1 MRALAPPAVAL
12 ALSVAIVLVGGRM
25 IGTSTDVDPSDDPGF
40 VFDQED
46 LPDLQALPVT
56 HDQPAVDGGFSMQ
69 EPPPQGQ
76 AAAAPQVPARMDT
89 PRSEPDMPAAA
100 LQPVLPVDEPAGTA
114 ASRMVVP
121 EIVAPPEFTGGQL
134 TRETPRE
141 PLGDSNIASRSEE
154 PTLPLEQE
162 QPVAAEP
169 DAGSSATEAKWAGKP
184 LFRPVAVESA
194 MVEAMGH
201 TISIAGVSGLRAEDS
216 CDFEGESW
224 PCGVRARA
232 AFRSWLR
239 GRALVCEPADGV
251 SGEPGSTRASCLLAG
266 QDVGAWL
273 VENGWAHAAPDGP
286 YSGQEEKARADGRGI
301 FGGPPDPSSL
311 APPPDLPVLGESQ
324 FGASEI
330 LNESDADPQPAL
342 DPRMEFPPAPPPP
355 AP

>member
-12 ALSVAIVLVGGRM
+12 ALSVAFVLVGGRM
-25 IGTSTDVDPSDDPGF
+25 IGTSADVDPTDGPDF
-40 VFDQED
+40 VIDQED
-46 LPDLQALPVT
+46 LPDLQALPELGDDRPTVGG
-56 HDQPAVDGGFSMQ
+56 DGPMQ

-76 AAAAPQVPARMDT
+76 AAAAPQPI
-89 PRSEPDMPAAA
+89 
-100 LQPVLPVDEPAGTA
+100 LPVDEPPGTA

-141 PLGDSNIASRSEE
+141 PLGGSNIASRSQE
-154 PTLPLEQE
+154 PALPQEQE
-162 QPVAAEP
+162 QPGAAEP
-169 DAGSSATEAKWAGKP
+169 EAGSPATEAEWAGKP
-184 LFRPVAVESA
+184 LFRPVALESA
-194 MVEAMGH
+194 MVEAMGN
-201 TISIAGVSGLRAEDS
+201 TISISGVSGLKVEDS

-232 AFRSWLR
+232 AFRAWLR
-239 GRALVCEPADGV
+239 GRALVCEPAEGV
-251 SGEPGSTRASCLLAG
+251 SGGSGSTSANCLLAG

-301 FGGPPDPSSL
+301 FGGPPDTSSL
-311 APPPDLPVLGESQ
+311 APEPDLPVLGEGE

-342 DPRMEFPPAPPPP
+342 DPRMQFPPAPPPP